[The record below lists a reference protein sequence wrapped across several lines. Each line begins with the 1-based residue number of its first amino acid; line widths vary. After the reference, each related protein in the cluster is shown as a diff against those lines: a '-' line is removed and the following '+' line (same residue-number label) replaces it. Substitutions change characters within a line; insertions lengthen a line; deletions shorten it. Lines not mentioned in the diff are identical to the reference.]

1 MIEEYKKITE
11 TPFLQW
17 LSTNELAP
25 SLYLARDTAFEG
37 HFFVEALGKEHGGLL
52 LRLAYCIQKGSEG
65 RGETNLRLH
74 KQRDV
79 EVDCIPP
86 HNVVFVD

>member
-25 SLYLARDTAFEG
+25 SLYLARDTVFEG

-52 LRLAYCIQKGSEG
+52 LWLAYCVQKGSEG
-65 RGETNLRLH
+65 RGRQTFGSINSGTLKSTAFLL
-74 KQRDV
+74 
-79 EVDCIPP
+79 IT
-86 HNVVFVD
+86 